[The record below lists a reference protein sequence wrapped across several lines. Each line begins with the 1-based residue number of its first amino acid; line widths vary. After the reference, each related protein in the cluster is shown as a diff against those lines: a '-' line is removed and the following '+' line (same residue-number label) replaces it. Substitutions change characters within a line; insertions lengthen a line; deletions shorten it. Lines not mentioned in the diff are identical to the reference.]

1 MLKEVNSQEFKEMYQ
16 DGVVVADFFS
26 TTCGPCKMLSFVLA
40 DVDKTLGDKVK
51 ILKVDFDK
59 NKDLTEEY
67 KVVGYPTLIFLK
79 DGVEVKR
86 LQGLQQKPLIIKT
99 IEEQL

>member
-1 MLKEVNSQEFKEMYQ
+1 MAKKIKFALKM
-16 DGVVVADFFS
+16 
-26 TTCGPCKMLSFVLA
+26 
-40 DVDKTLGDKVK
+40 
-51 ILKVDFDK
+51 
-59 NKDLTEEY
+59 
-67 KVVGYPTLIFLK
+67 K